1 MERAIKPLFPKDE
14 SDKLFHRI
22 RERVNQVV
30 SELESRRRKSLI
42 AKAILFPSLYVAA
55 WITAVIRGHN
65 AWVLYGCYFVM
76 GLLLVINFL
85 NLVHDAAHGVL
96 FQSKKWN
103 RLYLRCFDLL
113 GANSYIW
120 SLRHTRLHHNYPNV
134 MGWDSDVEQSS
145 LARIFPHGPFSSI
158 HKYQHIYLPFIYPLY
173 LLNWLLVRDFKDY
186 FSRKK
191 IIWKVTDIPRREYVK
206 LFFFKFLFLTY
217 TIVIPKWLTGVS
229 WGMAT
234 GAFLVM
240 VFTASIFSLLV
251 LLSPHANTEN
261 EFPLPDETNKLP
273 YSWFIHQLRHT
284 NDVAHDNWFIRTF
297 MGNFN
302 YHVAHHLF
310 PAVPHVYYP
319 EVTGIIREEA
329 EKYGL
334 PYKTYPLRVTLLN
347 HYRLLKQNRQ
357 PFTIFDETM

>member
-22 RERVNQVV
+22 RERVNRVV

-42 AKAILFPSLYVAA
+42 VKAILFPTLYIAA
-55 WITAVIRGHN
+55 WITAIMRGHDLR
-65 AWVLYGCYFVM
+65 VLYGCYFVM
-76 GLLLVINFL
+76 GLMLVINFL

-96 FQSKKWN
+96 FKSKRWN
-103 RLYLRCFDLL
+103 RIYLRCFDLL

-120 SLRHTRLHHNYPNV
+120 ALRHTRLHHNYPNV

-186 FSRKK
+186 FNKRKAV
-191 IIWKVTDIPRREYVK
+191 WKVTDIPRTEYIK
-206 LFFFKFLFLTY
+206 LFFFKFLFLLY
-217 TIVIPKWLTGVS
+217 TIAIPAWVTGVS
-229 WGMAT
+229 WRAAI

-240 VFTASIFSLLV
+240 VFTASIFSLVV

-261 EFPLPDETNKLP
+261 EFPLPDDDNRLP
-273 YSWFIHQLRHT
+273 YSWFVHQLRHT
-284 NDVAHDNWFIRTF
+284 NDITHDNWFVRTF
-297 MGNFN
+297 MGSFN

-310 PAVPHVYYP
+310 PAVPHIYYP

-329 EKYGL
+329 EKHGL
-334 PYKTYPLRVTLLN
+334 PYRAYPLTVTLKN